1 MPDTE
6 KMRVPVERFTPIAEY
21 HSPPRLMMCGTV
33 DMVST
38 LLTIVGAA
46 YTPCTAGNG
55 GLMRGM
61 ARSPSRLESSPV
73 SSPAM

>member
-6 KMRVPVERFTPIAEY
+6 KIRVPVERLTPIDAY
-21 HSPPRLMMCGTV
+21 HSPPLRMMCGTV
-33 DMVST
+33 DIVST
-38 LLTIVGAA
+38 LFTIVGAA

-55 GLMRGM
+55 GLMRGI
-61 ARSPSRLESSPV
+61 ARSPSRLESRPV

>member
-6 KMRVPVERFTPIAEY
+6 KRRVPFERLTPKLAY
-21 HSPPRLMMCGTV
+21 HSAPLRMMCGTV
-33 DMVST
+33 DNVSM

-46 YTPCTAGNG
+46 YMPCTAGNG
-55 GLMRGM
+55 GLMRGI
-61 ARSPSRLESSPV
+61 ARSPSRLDSKPV